1 MKTIINTAILVLLW
15 CVNIFNG
22 TGLDSVYH
30 VTQNTKTVVLIASI
44 ACFLIKNA
52 NGNRLLVQKNDFFTF
67 GVMSCSFCIS
77 VYMGGYGFQAIDYL
91 WVFCLIYLISYLSLD
106 ETAFWLTGII
116 CGIGGLFILYIYSN
130 SSVLSGWNDNS
141 IAMIGM
147 DSFLLMLISL
157 CFVRSF
163 FKKGVL
169 LLLSAA
175 YIVLILPTDSRSGI
189 LFVLIGVLFALNII
203 SKKILCGGKG
213 RITVFLLIPLIV
225 ALFVILIS
233 NTEAFTKLEIW
244 SYRQF
249 QKPIFNGR
257 DYIWKSG
264 LEVLFS
270 NFFLG
275 AGTITRDGWH
285 NSAITCLATYGC
297 IGYVFWIMSFRNIII
312 RSFEWMYDKIVQ
324 GCLLSFFLLY
334 FQQSVELGLIGSR
347 PSVTAY
353 LILGMMLGRIRYLWM
368 NEVYEFADN

>member
-1 MKTIINTAILVLLW
+1 MNTIINTTIFVLLW
-15 CVNIFNG
+15 CINIFRG

-30 VTQNTKTVVLIASI
+30 VTQNAQYVVLLVTIV
-44 ACFLIKNA
+44 CLFIKGS
-52 NGNRLLVQKNDFFTF
+52 NGKRVFVQKNDFITF
-67 GVMSCSFCIS
+67 GIMSCSFFLS
-77 VYMGGYGFQAIDYL
+77 VYMAGYGFQAIDYL
-91 WVFCLIYLISYLSLD
+91 WVFCLVYLISQMTLD
-106 ETAFWLTGII
+106 EKTFWQTGII
-116 CGIGGLFILYIYSN
+116 CGIGGLFILYVFNNMSI
-130 SSVLSGWNDNS
+130 LSGWNENS

-147 DSFLLMLISL
+147 DSFLLMLIAL

-175 YIVLILPTDSRSGI
+175 YIVFILPTDSRSGI
-189 LFVLIGVLFALNII
+189 LFVMIGVLFALNII
-203 SKKILCGGKG
+203 SKKVLYGGKG

-312 RSFEWMYDKIVQ
+312 RSFEWMNDKIVQ

-353 LILGMMLGRIRYLWM
+353 LILGMMLGRIKYLWM